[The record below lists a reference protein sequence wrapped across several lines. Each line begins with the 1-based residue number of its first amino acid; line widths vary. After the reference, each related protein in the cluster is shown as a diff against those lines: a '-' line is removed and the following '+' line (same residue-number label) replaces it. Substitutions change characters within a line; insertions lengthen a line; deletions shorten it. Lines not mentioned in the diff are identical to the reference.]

1 VVWNLE
7 AVSLV
12 ELASAIHLT
21 KGLLFR
27 DSRPLNQSEA
37 AKFLSAQFNFDTVIS
52 APVSTK
58 PKTERR
64 NPLLG

>member
-12 ELASAIHLT
+12 ELASAIHQT
-21 KGLLFR
+21 KGLRFK
-27 DSRPLNQSEA
+27 DSRLLNQGEA
-37 AKFLSAQFNFDTVIS
+37 AKFLSAEFNFDMAIS

>member
-1 VVWNLE
+1 VAWNLE

-12 ELASAIHLT
+12 ELTSAIHLT
-21 KGLLFR
+21 KGLSFR
-27 DSRPLNQSEA
+27 DSRPLNQGET
-37 AKFLSAQFNFDTVIS
+37 AKFLSAEFNFDMAIS